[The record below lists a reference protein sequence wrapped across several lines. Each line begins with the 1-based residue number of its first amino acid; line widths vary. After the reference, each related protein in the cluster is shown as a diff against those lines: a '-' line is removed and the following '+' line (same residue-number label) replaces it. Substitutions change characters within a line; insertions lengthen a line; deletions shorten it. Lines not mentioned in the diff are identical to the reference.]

1 VLGSPQRLPGARAN
15 PPSRES
21 AKTLTATGTK
31 LERAPAV
38 ESQAMASVRQLLTEL
53 GGSRGLEELNARG
66 PKANLERELGLG
78 SLERVEL
85 MLRLGDACGVRLR
98 DRVVAEADT
107 VQDLIDAIL
116 AEEFGAQKSAATSN
130 ASSVA
135 SSPQIGLPAAN
146 FSAAPSLAWPDIQ
159 EQIRSATTLTEII
172 RLRGRGE
179 PSRVH
184 VQVYEEDDQLNT
196 ITFGDLYERG
206 SVVAA
211 ELRRRGLESGQTVA
225 IMLPTCVEFF
235 YTFAGVLLAGGIPV
249 PIYPPF
255 RADRIAEYATR
266 QANILRN
273 AETQF
278 LVTWRQAE
286 NLAKLLKPRVPS
298 LREVLNAQ
306 KLATTPAPVPAN
318 GAPTTWR
325 PVENLSHQ
333 ARGEDI
339 AFLQY
344 TSGST
349 GDPKGVVLSHANLLA
364 NIHSIVSGL
373 EIRPDDACVSWLPLY
388 HDMGLIGAWFVPLF
402 IGIPL
407 IVMSPLAFL
416 SRPERWLRA
425 IQKHRATIA
434 PAPNFAYELCVRKI
448 ADKDLEGL
456 DLSSWRAATN
466 GAEPVRAETLER
478 FAKRFAPYGFNPKA
492 LMAVYGLAEA
502 SLAISVP
509 RLGDGYKVDRIER
522 ATFEAKGRALPALAD
537 DPGPL
542 EFVNAGRPLPS
553 VEVRIVDTDGRNLG
567 QRQQG
572 QLWFRSPSATS
583 GYYRN
588 PEATRALMR
597 DGDWLDSGDLAYWA
611 EGELYITG
619 RAKDVIIKAGRNLY
633 PHEIEEIAG
642 RVKGVRPG
650 CVVAFGAPDERTGTE
665 RLIVAAEIRE
675 PHNAKQIEAE
685 ISSAVDQAMGLPPDV
700 VALLR
705 PQSIPKTSSGKL
717 RRSDTRRLYLEG
729 RLGKKQQSASMQ
741 IARLAVRGAAPT
753 AWAWTKSVAS
763 SFAQALYGVYALV
776 AFSIVLIPMWIL
788 VFFIRDVDRAA
799 RIVHAGAGWML
810 RAARVPVDLQGGE
823 ILRERAA
830 SGPWIFAPNHSSYV
844 DILVSLAVL
853 PADVKFV
860 MKGEVRDMPF
870 ISTLAARSGQFS
882 FDRSDPQARI
892 RQTEQVNAALKNRE
906 SVVIYPEGTFTAMA
920 GVRPFQLG
928 AFKSAVD
935 TQRPVCP
942 VSVRGAR
949 QILRDKTFLP
959 RRGRVT
965 VTFGPLIFPN
975 ASPADD
981 WHEIVRLRDLTRD
994 TIARNSGESLL

>member
-1 VLGSPQRLPGARAN
+1 VN
-15 PPSRES
+15 
-21 AKTLTATGTK
+21 ATGTK
-31 LERAPAV
+31 LERTPAV
-38 ESQAMASVRQLLTEL
+38 EAQAMESVRRLLVEL
-53 GGSRGLEELNARG
+53 GGTRGLEELAGRG
-66 PKANLERELGLG
+66 PKAHLERELGLG

-85 MLRLGDACGVRLR
+85 MLRLGDACGVRLP

-116 AEEFGAQKSAATSN
+116 AQEVAATST
-130 ASSVA
+130 AGAPIPFAAGSSAHVA
-135 SSPQIGLPAAN
+135 SSGGAAV
-146 FSAAPSLAWPDIQ
+146 APSLARPDVQ
-159 EQIRSATTLTEII
+159 EQIHNATTLTEII

-179 PSRVH
+179 PNRVH
-184 VQVYEEDDQLNT
+184 VQVYEEDDQLRT
-196 ITFGDLYERG
+196 ITFGDLYEHA
-206 SVVAA
+206 STVAT
-211 ELRRRGLESGQTVA
+211 ELRNRGLESGQTVA
-225 IMLPTCVEFF
+225 IMLPTCAEFF
-235 YTFAGVLLAGGIPV
+235 YTFAGILLAGGIPV

-266 QANILRN
+266 QASILRN

-298 LREVLNAQ
+298 LREVLNAG
-306 KLATTPAPVPAN
+306 KLASPQVPAPAD
-318 GAPTTWR
+318 AASSKQWQ
-325 PVENLSHQ
+325 PVQNLSHQ
-333 ARGEDI
+333 ARGDDI

-349 GDPKGVVLSHANLLA
+349 GDPKGVVLTHANLLA
-364 NIHSIVSGL
+364 NIRSIVSGL
-373 EIRPDDACVSWLPLY
+373 EIRSDDACVSWLPLY

-425 IQKHRATIA
+425 IHKHRATIA

-478 FAKRFAPYGFNPKA
+478 FAKRFSPYGFHPKA

-522 ATFEAKGRALPALAD
+522 ATFESEGRAIPVQAGDAAA
-537 DPGPL
+537 L
-542 EFVNAGRPLPS
+542 EFVNAGKPLPS
-553 VEVRIVDTDGRNLG
+553 VEVRIVDAAGRDLG
-567 QRQQG
+567 ERQEG
-572 QLWFRSPSATS
+572 QLWFRSPAATS

-588 PEATRALMR
+588 PDATRELMR
-597 DGDWLDSGDLAYWA
+597 DGDWLDSGDLAYWG

-642 RVKGVRPG
+642 RVKGVRTG

-665 RLIVAAEIRE
+665 RLIVAAEIRDTD
-675 PHNAKQIEAE
+675 NAKQIEAD
-685 ISSAVDQAMGLPPDV
+685 ISRSVDEAMGMPPDV
-700 VALLR
+700 IALLR

-717 RRSDTRRLYLEG
+717 RRGDTRRLYLEG
-729 RLGKKQQSASMQ
+729 KLGKKQQSGSMQ
-741 IARLAVRGAAPT
+741 IAKLAVRGAAPT
-753 AWAWTKSVAS
+753 AWMWTRKAIHR
-763 SFAQALYGVYALV
+763 AAETLYGIYALA
-776 AFSIVLIPMWIL
+776 AFSVVLFPLWLL
-788 VFFIRDVDRAA
+788 VSLTRDPKRAA
-799 RIVHAGAGWML
+799 RFVHVGARWML
-810 RAARVPVDLQGGE
+810 RAARVPVQVEGSE
-823 ILRERAA
+823 ILGQRGT

-844 DILVSLAVL
+844 DILVSLAYL
-853 PADVKFV
+853 PPDVKFV
-860 MKGEVRDMPF
+860 MKGEVRDMPLV
-870 ISTLAARSGQFS
+870 STLATRSGQFS
-882 FDRSDPQARI
+882 FDRNDPQARI
-892 RQTEQVNAALKNRE
+892 RQAEEVNAALKKGE
-906 SVVIYPEGTFTAMA
+906 SVAIYPEGTFTAMA
-920 GVRPFQLG
+920 GIRPFQLG

-935 TQRPVCP
+935 TKRPICP

-949 QILRDKTFLP
+949 EILRDKTILP
-959 RRGRVT
+959 RRGKIT

-975 ASPADD
+975 ASAGDD
-981 WHEIVRLRDLTRD
+981 WHEIVRLRDAARE
-994 TIARNSGESLL
+994 TIARNSGEPLL

>member
-1 VLGSPQRLPGARAN
+1 MSARRTTPAN
-15 PPSRES
+15 SVS
-21 AKTLTATGTK
+21 ATGTK
-31 LERAPAV
+31 LERRHAV
-38 ESQAMASVRQLLTEL
+38 EAQALASVRQLLVEL
-53 GGSRGLEELNARG
+53 GGTRGLEELEGRG
-66 PKANLERELGLG
+66 PRAHLERELGLG

-85 MLRLGDACGVRLR
+85 MLRLGDACGVRLP

-116 AEEFGAQKSAATSN
+116 AQESAAS
-130 ASSVA
+130 ASGGAEIARPLIAADFSRTTA
-135 SSPQIGLPAAN
+135 STGAGAT
-146 FSAAPSLAWPDIQ
+146 AAPARARPDVQ
-159 EQIRSATTLTEII
+159 EQIHQAATLTEII

-179 PSRVH
+179 PHRVH
-184 VQVYEEDDQLNT
+184 IQVYEEDDQLRT
-196 ITFGDLYERG
+196 ITFGDLYEHA
-206 SVVAA
+206 SMVAL
-211 ELRRRGLESGQTVA
+211 ELRRRGLEPGQTVA
-225 IMLPTCVEFF
+225 IMLPTCAEFF
-235 YTFAGVLLAGGIPV
+235 YSFAGILLAGGIPV

-278 LVTWRQAE
+278 LITWRQAE

-306 KLATTPAPVPAN
+306 KLSAPAESASIGVPTKTP
-318 GAPTTWR
+318 WR

-349 GDPKGVVLSHANLLA
+349 GDPKGVVLTHANLLA
-364 NIHSIVSGL
+364 NIHAIVSGL

-434 PAPNFAYELCVRKI
+434 PAPNFAYELCIRKI

-456 DLSSWRAATN
+456 DLSCWRAATN

-492 LMAVYGLAEA
+492 LMAVYGLAEV
-502 SLAISVP
+502 SLAISIP

-522 ATFEAKGRALPALAD
+522 AAFESGGSAIPAPA
-537 DPGPL
+537 GESATL
-542 EFVNAGRPLPS
+542 EFVNAGKPLPS
-553 VEVRIVDTDGRNLG
+553 VEVRIVDADGHNLG
-567 QRQQG
+567 ERQEG

-588 PEATRALMR
+588 AEATRELMR
-597 DGDWLDSGDLAYWA
+597 DGDWLNSGDLAYWG
-611 EGELYITG
+611 EGEIYITG

-633 PHEIEEIAG
+633 PHEIEEIVG
-642 RVKGVRPG
+642 RVKGVRTG

-665 RLIVAAEIRE
+665 RLIVAAEIRDVA
-675 PHNAKQIEAE
+675 NAKQIEVA
-685 ISSAVDQAMGLPPDV
+685 ISRAVGEALGMPPDV
-700 VALLR
+700 IALLR

-729 RLGKKQQSASMQ
+729 KLGKKQQSPSMQ
-741 IARLAVRGAAPT
+741 IAKLAVRSAVPT
-753 AWAWTKSVAS
+753 TWAWTKSAMTRLLEV
-763 SFAQALYGVYALV
+763 LYGVYALA
-776 AFSIVLIPMWIL
+776 AFSAVLLPLWLL
-788 VFFIRDVDRAA
+788 VSFTRDPKRAA
-799 RIVHAGAGWML
+799 QFVHAGARRML
-810 RAARVPVDLQGGE
+810 RLAGIPIRVQGGE
-823 ILRERAA
+823 ILDQLAK
-830 SGPWIFAPNHSSYV
+830 SGPWIFAPNHASYL
-844 DILVSLAVL
+844 DTLVTLACL
-853 PADVKFV
+853 PPNVRFV
-860 MKGEVRDMPF
+860 MKGEVRNMPF
-870 ISTLAARSGQFS
+870 ISSLAARSGQLS

-892 RQTEQVNAALKNRE
+892 RQSEEVNAALKNGE
-906 SVVIYPEGTFTAMA
+906 SIVIYPEGTFTSMA
-920 GVRPFQLG
+920 GIRPFQLG

-935 TQRPVCP
+935 TQLPICP
-942 VSVRGAR
+942 VSLHGTRE
-949 QILRDKTFLP
+949 ILRDKTILP
-959 RRGRVT
+959 RRGKIT
-965 VTFGPLIFPN
+965 VTFGPLV
-975 ASPADD
+975 SPDPAADDD
-981 WHEIVRLRDLTRD
+981 WHEIVRLRDATRQV
-994 TIARNSGESLL
+994 IALNSGEPLL

>member
-1 VLGSPQRLPGARAN
+1 
-15 PPSRES
+15 
-21 AKTLTATGTK
+21 LTATGTK

-38 ESQAMASVRQLLTEL
+38 ETRALASVRELLVEL
-53 GGSRGLEELNARG
+53 GGARGLEELTARG
-66 PKANLERELGLG
+66 PQANLERELGLG

-85 MLRLGDACGVRLR
+85 MLRLGDACGVRLP

-116 AEEFGAQKSAATSN
+116 AEEFGTQSSAGTT
-130 ASSVA
+130 
-135 SSPQIGLPAAN
+135 LPAPAPA
-146 FSAAPSLAWPDIQ
+146 SAPSLARPDIQ
-159 EQIRSATTLTEII
+159 EQIRSATTLTQII
-172 RLRGRGE
+172 RLRGKGE
-179 PSRVH
+179 PDRVH
-184 VQVYEEDDQLNT
+184 VQVYEEDDKLRT
-196 ITFGDLYERG
+196 ITFGNLYEQG
-206 SVVAA
+206 SLVAA
-211 ELRRRGLESGQTVA
+211 ELRRRGLLAGQTVA
-225 IMLPTCVEFF
+225 IMLPTCAEFF
-235 YTFAGVLLAGGIPV
+235 YTFAGILLAGGIPV

-266 QANILRN
+266 QATILRN

-286 NLAKLLKPRVPS
+286 NLANLLKPRVPS

-306 KLATTPAPVPAN
+306 KLASAPAPDAASGAATTP
-318 GAPTTWR
+318 WR

-349 GDPKGVVLSHANLLA
+349 GDPKGVVLTHANLLA

-407 IVMSPLAFL
+407 VVMSPLAFL

-466 GAEPVRAETLER
+466 GAEPVRSETLER

-522 ATFEAKGRALPALAD
+522 AAFQSGGRAIPARAD
-537 DPGPL
+537 DSAAL

-553 VEVRIVDTDGRNLG
+553 VEVRIVDSEGHDLG
-567 QRQQG
+567 ERREG
-572 QLWFRSPSATS
+572 QLWFRGPSATS

-588 PEATRALMR
+588 PEATRELMR
-597 DGDWLDSGDLAYWA
+597 EGDWLDSGDLAYWG

-633 PHEIEEIAG
+633 PHEIEVIAG
-642 RVKGVRPG
+642 GVKGVRTG

-675 PHNAKQIEAE
+675 PLDAKQIESE
-685 ISSAVDQAMGLPPDV
+685 ISRAVDQAMGLPPDV

-717 RRSDTRRLYLEG
+717 RRSDTRQLYLDG
-729 RLGKKQQSASMQ
+729 KLGKKQQSAWMQ

-753 AWAWTKSVAS
+753 AWAWTKSAAS
-763 SFAQALYGVYALV
+763 GAAEALYGVYALSV
-776 AFSIVLIPMWIL
+776 FLVVLIPLWIL
-788 VFFIRDVDRAA
+788 VFFTRDARRAAQIVHTGARWMLKAA
-799 RIVHAGAGWML
+799 RIS
-810 RAARVPVDLQGGE
+810 VDVQGEG
-823 ILRERAA
+823 ILSERAA
-830 SGPWIFAPNHSSYV
+830 TGPWIFAPNHSSYV
-844 DILVSLAVL
+844 DILVSLAYL

-860 MKGEVRDMPF
+860 MKGEVRDMPL
-870 ISTLAARSGQFS
+870 ISTLAERSGQLS
-882 FDRSDPQARI
+882 FDRSDPQARL
-892 RQTEQVNAALKNRE
+892 RQAEQVNAALRNGE
-906 SVVIYPEGTFTAMA
+906 SVVIYPEGTFTAMT
-920 GVRPFQLG
+920 GIRSFQLG

-935 TQRPVCP
+935 TQRPICP

-949 QILRDKTFLP
+949 EILRDKTFLP
-959 RRGRVT
+959 RRGKVT
-965 VTFGPLIFPN
+965 VTLSDLIFPN
-975 ASPADD
+975 TSAGDD
-981 WHEIVRLRDLTRD
+981 WHEIVRLRDITRE

>member
-1 VLGSPQRLPGARAN
+1 MN
-15 PPSRES
+15 
-21 AKTLTATGTK
+21 ATGTK
-31 LERAPAV
+31 LERAPV
-38 ESQAMASVRQLLTEL
+38 LETQALATVRQLLTEL

-85 MLRLGDACGVRLR
+85 MLRLGEACGVRLR

-116 AEEFGAQKSAATSN
+116 AEEFGPPNTAGTSN
-130 ASSVA
+130 APRVA
-135 SSPQIGLPAAN
+135 ASPQIELSAIN
-146 FSAAPSLAWPDIQ
+146 YSAAPSVARPDIQ
-159 EQIRSATTLTEII
+159 EQIHSATTLTEII

-179 PSRVH
+179 PNRVH
-184 VQVYEEDDQLNT
+184 VQVYGEDDQLST
-196 ITFGDLYERG
+196 ITFGDLFERG
-206 SVVAA
+206 SIVAT

-235 YTFAGVLLAGGIPV
+235 YTFAGILLAGGIPV

-306 KLATTPAPVPAN
+306 KLVSTPAPVPAN
-318 GAPTTWR
+318 GAVTTQWR

-349 GDPKGVVLSHANLLA
+349 GDPKGVVLTHANLLA
-364 NIHSIVSGL
+364 NIRSIVSGL

-448 ADKDLEGL
+448 ADKDLQGL

-466 GAEPVRAETLER
+466 GAEPVRPETLER

-502 SLAISVP
+502 SLAIAVP
-509 RLGDGYKVDRIER
+509 QQGDGYKVDRIER
-522 ATFEAKGRALPALAD
+522 ATFESEGRAIPAPAND
-537 DPGPL
+537 TGPL
-542 EFVNAGRPLPS
+542 EFVNAGKPLPS
-553 VEVRIVDTDGRNLG
+553 VEVRIVDTEGHDLG
-567 QRQQG
+567 ERQQG

-588 PEATRALMR
+588 PEATRELMR
-597 DGDWLDSGDLAYWA
+597 DGDWLDSGDLAYWG

-642 RVKGVRPG
+642 RVKGVRTG

-665 RLIVAAEIRE
+665 RLIIAAEIRE
-675 PHNAKQIEAE
+675 PKNAKQIEAE
-685 ISSAVDQAMGLPPDV
+685 ISRDVDQAMGLPPDV
-700 VALLR
+700 IALLR

-717 RRSDTRRLYLEG
+717 RRSDTRRLYLDG
-729 RLGKKQQSASMQ
+729 RLGEKQQSASMQ
-741 IARLAVRGAAPT
+741 IAKLAVRGAAPT
-753 AWAWTKSVAS
+753 AWAWTKSAFS
-763 SFAQALYGVYALV
+763 RAAEALYGVYALGV
-776 AFSIVLIPMWIL
+776 FSVVLIPMWLL
-788 VFFIRDVDRAA
+788 VFFTRDVKRAA
-799 RIVHAGAGWML
+799 QIVHAGARWML
-810 RAARVPVDLQGGE
+810 RAARVPVAVQGGE
-823 ILRERAA
+823 ILSDRAT

-870 ISTLAARSGQFS
+870 ISTLAERSGQFS

-892 RQTEQVNAALKNRE
+892 RQTEQVNAALKNGE

-920 GVRPFQLG
+920 GIRPFQLG

-935 TQRPVCP
+935 AQRPVCP

-949 QILRDKTFLP
+949 QILRDKTLLP
-959 RRGRVT
+959 RRGKVT

-975 ASPADD
+975 ISPADD
-981 WHEIVRLRDLTRD
+981 WHEIVRLRDITRE

>member
-1 VLGSPQRLPGARAN
+1 VN
-15 PPSRES
+15 
-21 AKTLTATGTK
+21 ATGAK
-31 LERAPAV
+31 LERRPAL
-38 ESQAMASVRQLLTEL
+38 EAQAMESVRQLLIEL
-53 GGSRGLEELNARG
+53 GGTRGLEELAGRG
-66 PKANLERELGLG
+66 AKAHLERELGLG

-85 MLRLGDACGVRLR
+85 MLRLGDACCVRLP

-116 AEEFGAQKSAATSN
+116 TQEFAPKNSAGTTSPLTAGDSLQIASPGAGTS
-130 ASSVA
+130 S
-135 SSPQIGLPAAN
+135 
-146 FSAAPSLAWPDIQ
+146 PSLARPDIQ
-159 EQIRSATTLTEII
+159 EQIRAAATLTEII

-179 PSRVH
+179 PNRVH
-184 VQVYEEDDQLNT
+184 VQVYEEDDQLRT
-196 ITFGDLYERG
+196 ITFGDLYEHAAL
-206 SVVAA
+206 VAT
-211 ELRRRGLESGQTVA
+211 ELRRRGLEPGQTVA
-225 IMLPTCVEFF
+225 IMLPTCAEFF

-255 RADRIAEYATR
+255 RADRIAEYAAR

-286 NLAKLLKPRVPS
+286 NLAKLLKPSVPS

-306 KLATTPAPVPAN
+306 KLASAPASTAAN
-318 GAPTTWR
+318 GASATQWR

-333 ARGEDI
+333 ARGDDI

-349 GDPKGVVLSHANLLA
+349 GDPKGVVLTHANLLA

-425 IQKHRATIA
+425 IHKHRATIA
-434 PAPNFAYELCVRKI
+434 PAPNFAYELCIRKI

-478 FAKRFAPYGFNPKA
+478 FAKRFEPYGFHPKS

-509 RLGDGYKVDRIER
+509 RLGEGYKVDRIER
-522 ATFEAKGRALPALAD
+522 ATFESEGRAIPAR
-537 DPGPL
+537 PGDAAAL
-542 EFVNAGRPLPS
+542 EFVNAGKPLPS
-553 VEVRIVDTDGRNLG
+553 VEVRIVDAAGRNLG
-567 QRQQG
+567 ERQEG

-588 PEATRALMR
+588 PKATRELMR
-597 DGDWLDSGDLAYWA
+597 DGDWLDSGDLAYWG

-642 RVKGVRPG
+642 RVKGVRTG
-650 CVVAFGAPDERTGTE
+650 CVVAFGAPDDRTGTE
-665 RLIVAAEIRE
+665 RLIVTAEIRDLT
-675 PHNAKQIEAE
+675 NAQQIEAE
-685 ISSAVDQAMGLPPDV
+685 ISQAVQEAIGMPPDV
-700 VALLR
+700 IALLR

-717 RRSDTRRLYLEG
+717 RRNDTRRLYLEG
-729 RLGKKQQSASMQ
+729 KLGKKQQSASMQ
-741 IARLAVRGAAPT
+741 IAKLAVRSAVPGAR
-753 AWAWTKSVAS
+753 AWTKGATNKVVETV
-763 SFAQALYGVYALV
+763 YGVYALA
-776 AFSIVLIPMWIL
+776 AFSAVLIPLWIL
-788 VFFIRDVDRAA
+788 VLLTRDAKRAGRFVHVGARWMLKGA
-799 RIVHAGAGWML
+799 RI
-810 RAARVPVDLQGGE
+810 PVQVQGGE
-823 ILRERAA
+823 VLDERAKT
-830 SGPWIFAPNHSSYV
+830 GPWVFTPNHSSFV
-844 DILVSLAVL
+844 DILVALAYL
-853 PADVKFV
+853 PADVRFV
-860 MKGEVRDMPF
+860 AKGEVRDMLF
-870 ISTLAARSGQFS
+870 ISTLAVRSGQFS
-882 FDRSDPQARI
+882 FDRSDQQARI
-892 RQTEQVNAALKNRE
+892 RQSEEVNAALKNGE

-920 GVRPFQLG
+920 GIRPFQLG
-928 AFKSAVD
+928 AFKAAVD
-935 TQRPVCP
+935 TQRPICP

-949 QILRDKTFLP
+949 EILRDKTTLP
-959 RRGRVT
+959 RRGEIAI
-965 VTFGPLIFPN
+965 TFGPLIFPN
-975 ASPADD
+975 PSAGDD
-981 WHEIVRLRDLTRD
+981 WHEIVRLRDAAREA
-994 TIARNSGESLL
+994 IARNSGEPLL

>member
-1 VLGSPQRLPGARAN
+1 
-15 PPSRES
+15 
-21 AKTLTATGTK
+21 
-31 LERAPAV
+31 
-38 ESQAMASVRQLLTEL
+38 
-53 GGSRGLEELNARG
+53 
-66 PKANLERELGLG
+66 LERELGLG

-85 MLRLGDACGVRLR
+85 MLRLGDACGVRLP

-116 AEEFGAQKSAATSN
+116 AQNSGDHGRAHDN
-130 ASSVA
+130 
-135 SSPQIGLPAAN
+135 SSPAHIASPGADSP
-146 FSAAPSLAWPDIQ
+146 AAPSLPRPEIQ
-159 EQIRSATTLTEII
+159 EQIHSATTLTEII
-172 RLRGRGE
+172 RLRGKGE
-179 PSRVH
+179 PNRVH
-184 VQVYEEDDQLNT
+184 VQVYEEDDQLRT
-196 ITFGDLYERG
+196 ITFGDLYERA
-206 SVVAA
+206 SIVAA
-211 ELRRRGLESGQTVA
+211 ELRKRGLESGQTVA
-225 IMLPTCVEFF
+225 IMLPTCADFF
-235 YTFAGVLLAGGIPV
+235 YTFAGILLAGGIPV

-273 AETQF
+273 AETRF

-286 NLAKLLKPRVPS
+286 NLAKLLQPRVPS

-306 KLATTPAPVPAN
+306 KLATAPTSASPD
-318 GAPTTWR
+318 GAPITQWR
-325 PVENLSHQ
+325 PVEHLSHQ

-349 GDPKGVVLSHANLLA
+349 GDPKGVVLTHANLLA
-364 NIHSIVSGL
+364 NIRSIVSGL

-456 DLSSWRAATN
+456 DLTSWRAATN
-466 GAEPVRAETLER
+466 GAEPVRAETLQR

-522 ATFEAKGRALPALAD
+522 AAFESEGRAIPAGASD
-537 DPGPL
+537 SAPL
-542 EFVNAGRPLPS
+542 EFVNAGKPLPS
-553 VEVRIVDTDGRNLG
+553 VEVRIVDPAGRDLG
-567 QRQQG
+567 ERQEG
-572 QLWFRSPSATS
+572 QLWFRGPSATS

-588 PEATRALMR
+588 SEATRELMR
-597 DGDWLDSGDLAYWA
+597 DGDWLNSGDLAYWG
-611 EGELYITG
+611 EGELYLTG

-642 RVKGVRPG
+642 RVKGVRAG

-665 RLIVAAEIRE
+665 RLIVAAEIRDLG
-675 PHNAKQIEAE
+675 NAKQIESD
-685 ISSAVDQAMGLPPDV
+685 ISRAVDEALGLPPDV
-700 VALLR
+700 IALLR

-717 RRSDTRRLYLEG
+717 RRSDTRQLYLDG
-729 RLGKKQQSASMQ
+729 KLGKKQPSASMQ
-741 IARLAVRGAAPT
+741 IAKLAARGAGPR
-753 AWAWTKSVAS
+753 AWTLAKDTLNRGVE
-763 SFAQALYGVYALV
+763 ALYGVYALA
-776 AFSIVLIPMWIL
+776 AFSVVLIPLWIL
-788 VFFIRDVDRAA
+788 VLLTRDPQRVGRFVHTGA
-799 RIVHAGAGWML
+799 RWML
-810 RAARVPVDLQGGE
+810 KAARVPIQVVGGE
-823 ILRERAA
+823 ILSERVKT
-830 SGPWIFAPNHSSYV
+830 GPWIFAPNHSSFV
-844 DILVSLAVL
+844 DILVSLAYL

-882 FDRSDPQARI
+882 FDRNDPQARI
-892 RQTEQVNAALKNRE
+892 RQSEQVNTALRHGE
-906 SVVIYPEGTFTAMA
+906 SVVIYPEGTFTAMP
-920 GVRPFQLG
+920 GIRPFQLG
-928 AFKSAVD
+928 AFKAAVD
-935 TQRPVCP
+935 TKRPICP

-949 QILRDKTFLP
+949 QILRDKTLLP
-959 RRGRVT
+959 RLGRIT
-965 VTFGPLIFPN
+965 VTFSPLIFPD
-975 ASPADD
+975 ASAGDD
-981 WHEIVRLRDLTRD
+981 WHEIVRLRDTTRE
-994 TIARNSGESLL
+994 TIARNSGEPLL

>member
-1 VLGSPQRLPGARAN
+1 M
-15 PPSRES
+15 
-21 AKTLTATGTK
+21 AT
-31 LERAPAV
+31 
-38 ESQAMASVRQLLTEL
+38 VRQLLSEL

-116 AEEFGAQKSAATSN
+116 AEEFGAQNSAATSN
-130 ASSVA
+130 ASSLA
-135 SSPQIGLPAAN
+135 SSPQIGLPAVN
-146 FSAAPSLAWPDIQ
+146 ISPAPSLDRPDIQ

-179 PSRVH
+179 PNRVH
-184 VQVYEEDDQLNT
+184 VQVYDEDDQLKT

-206 SVVAA
+206 SIVAA
-211 ELRRRGLESGQTVA
+211 ELRHRGLESGQTVA
-225 IMLPTCVEFF
+225 IMLPTCAEFF
-235 YTFAGVLLAGGIPV
+235 YTFAGILLAGGTPV

-306 KLATTPAPVPAN
+306 KLASIPASVPPN
-318 GAPTTWR
+318 GAATAQWR

-349 GDPKGVVLSHANLLA
+349 GDPKGVVLTHANLLA

-522 ATFEAKGRALPALAD
+522 ATFESEGRAIPARTGDSAA
-537 DPGPL
+537 L

-553 VEVRIVDTDGRNLG
+553 VEVRIVDTNGRNLG
-567 QRQQG
+567 ERQEG

-588 PEATRALMR
+588 PEATRELMR
-597 DGDWLDSGDLAYWA
+597 DGDWLDSGDLAYWG

-642 RVKGVRPG
+642 RVKGVRTG

-665 RLIVAAEIRE
+665 RLIVAAEIRD
-675 PHNAKQIEAE
+675 PGNAKQIEAE
-685 ISSAVDQAMGLPPDV
+685 ISRAVDEAMGMPPDV
-700 VALLR
+700 IALLR

-717 RRSDTRRLYLEG
+717 RRSDTRRLYLDG
-729 RLGKKQQSASMQ
+729 KLGKKQQSASMQ
-741 IARLAVRGAAPT
+741 IAKLAVRGAAPA
-753 AWAWTKSVAS
+753 AWAWAKSVVSRA
-763 SFAQALYGVYALV
+763 AEALYGVYALGV
-776 AFSIVLIPMWIL
+776 FSVVLIPMWIL
-788 VFFIRDVDRAA
+788 VFFVRDVDRAA
-799 RIVHAGAGWML
+799 RIVHTGARWML
-810 RAARVPVDLQGGE
+810 SAARVPVDVQGGE

-860 MKGEVRDMPF
+860 MKGEVRDMPL

-892 RQTEQVNAALKNRE
+892 RQTEQVNATLKNGD

-920 GVRPFQLG
+920 GIRPFQLG

-949 QILRDKTFLP
+949 EILRDKTFLP
-959 RRGRVT
+959 RRGKVT
-965 VTFGPLIFPN
+965 VTFGPLIFPH

-981 WHEIVRLRDLTRD
+981 WHEIVRLRDITRE

>member
-1 VLGSPQRLPGARAN
+1 VS
-15 PPSRES
+15 
-21 AKTLTATGTK
+21 ATGTK
-31 LERAPAV
+31 LERRHAV
-38 ESQAMASVRQLLTEL
+38 EGQALASVRQLLVEL
-53 GGSRGLEELNARG
+53 GGTRGLEELDGRG
-66 PKANLERELGLG
+66 PRAHLERELGLG

-85 MLRLGDACGVRLR
+85 MLRLGDACGVRLS

-107 VQDLIDAIL
+107 VQDLINAIL
-116 AEEFGAQKSAATSN
+116 AQESAAS
-130 ASSVA
+130 ASGGAEIARPLIAADFSRTTA
-135 SSPQIGLPAAN
+135 STGAGAT
-146 FSAAPSLAWPDIQ
+146 AAPARARPDVQ
-159 EQIRSATTLTEII
+159 EQIHQAATLTEII

-179 PSRVH
+179 PHRVH
-184 VQVYEEDDQLNT
+184 IEVYEEDDQLRT
-196 ITFGDLYERG
+196 ITFGDLYEHA
-206 SVVAA
+206 SIVAL
-211 ELRRRGLESGQTVA
+211 ELRRRGLEPGQTVA
-225 IMLPTCVEFF
+225 IMLPTCAEFF
-235 YTFAGVLLAGGIPV
+235 YSFAGILLAGGIPV

-278 LVTWRQAE
+278 LITWRQAE

-306 KLATTPAPVPAN
+306 KLSAAPESASIGVSTKTP
-318 GAPTTWR
+318 WR

-349 GDPKGVVLSHANLLA
+349 GDPKGVVLTHANLLA
-364 NIHSIVSGL
+364 NIHAIVSGL

-434 PAPNFAYELCVRKI
+434 PAPNFAYELCIRKI

-456 DLSSWRAATN
+456 DLSCWRAATN

-492 LMAVYGLAEA
+492 LMAVYGLAEV
-502 SLAISVP
+502 SLAISIP

-522 ATFEAKGRALPALAD
+522 AAFESGGSAIPAPA
-537 DPGPL
+537 GETATL
-542 EFVNAGRPLPS
+542 EFVNAGKPLPS
-553 VEVRIVDTDGRNLG
+553 VEVRIVDADGHNLG
-567 QRQQG
+567 ERQEG
-572 QLWFRSPSATS
+572 QLWFRSPSATG

-588 PEATRALMR
+588 AQATRELMR
-597 DGDWLDSGDLAYWA
+597 DGDWLNSGDLAYWG
-611 EGELYITG
+611 EGEIYITG

-633 PHEIEEIAG
+633 PHEIEEIVG
-642 RVKGVRPG
+642 RVKGVRTG

-665 RLIVAAEIRE
+665 RLIVAAEIRDKE
-675 PHNAKQIEAE
+675 NAKQIEAE
-685 ISSAVDQAMGLPPDV
+685 ISRAVDEALGMPPDV
-700 VALLR
+700 IALLR

-729 RLGKKQQSASMQ
+729 KLGKKQQSPSMQ
-741 IARLAVRGAAPT
+741 IAKLAVRSAVPT
-753 AWAWTKSVAS
+753 AWAWTKSAATRLLEV
-763 SFAQALYGVYALV
+763 LYGVYALA
-776 AFSIVLIPMWIL
+776 AFSAVLLPLWLL
-788 VFFIRDVDRAA
+788 VSFTRDPKRAA
-799 RIVHAGAGWML
+799 QFVHDGARWML
-810 RAARVPVDLQGGE
+810 RAARVPIQLQGGE
-823 ILRERAA
+823 ILDQLAK
-830 SGPWIFAPNHSSYV
+830 SGPWIFAPNHASYL
-844 DILVSLAVL
+844 DTLVTLACL
-853 PADVKFV
+853 PPNVRFV
-860 MKGEVRDMPF
+860 MKGEVRNMPF
-870 ISTLAARSGQFS
+870 ISSLAARSGQLS

-892 RQTEQVNAALKNRE
+892 RQSEEVNAALRNGE
-906 SVVIYPEGTFTAMA
+906 PIVIYPEGTFTSIA
-920 GVRPFQLG
+920 GIRPFQLG

-935 TQRPVCP
+935 TQHPICP
-942 VSVRGAR
+942 MSLRGTR
-949 QILRDKTFLP
+949 EILRDKTILP
-959 RRGRVT
+959 RRGKIT
-965 VTFGPLIFPN
+965 VTFGPLI
-975 ASPADD
+975 SPDPAAGDD
-981 WHEIVRLRDLTRD
+981 WHEIVRLRDATRKA
-994 TIARNSGESLL
+994 IALNSGEPLL